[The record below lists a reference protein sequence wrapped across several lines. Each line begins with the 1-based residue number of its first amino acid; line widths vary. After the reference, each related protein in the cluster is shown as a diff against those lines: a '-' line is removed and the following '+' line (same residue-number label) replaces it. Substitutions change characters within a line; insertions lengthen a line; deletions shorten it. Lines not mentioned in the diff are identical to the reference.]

1 MPGNS
6 FQALLT
12 EKYEV
17 RYLSSIARH
26 LHDKSLFIMNTRNT
40 TYDEKI
46 LRPAIS
52 INIFVL

>member
-1 MPGNS
+1 
-6 FQALLT
+6 LLT